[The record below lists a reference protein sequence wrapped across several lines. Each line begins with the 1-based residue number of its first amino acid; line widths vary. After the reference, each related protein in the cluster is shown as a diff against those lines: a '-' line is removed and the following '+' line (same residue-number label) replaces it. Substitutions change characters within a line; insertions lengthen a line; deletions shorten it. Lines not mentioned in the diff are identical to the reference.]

1 MSKITIQGSK
11 YSDTDLSSSVCS
23 HLEPILD
30 FLEKNGS
37 QYDHVTPMETDK
49 GGGATRRVKGSINFD
64 LIENVFDIPEFIKLN
79 RKEKALFCTRC
90 WCDIVE
96 G

>member
-11 YSDTDLSSSVCS
+11 YSDTELSSSVCS

-30 FLEKNGS
+30 LLEKNGS
-37 QYDHVTPMETDK
+37 RYDHATPMETDK
-49 GGGATRRVKGSINFD
+49 GGGSTRRIKGVINFD
-64 LIENVFDIPEFIKLN
+64 LIENVFDIPKFIKLN
-79 RKEKALFCTRC
+79 RKEKSVFCARC